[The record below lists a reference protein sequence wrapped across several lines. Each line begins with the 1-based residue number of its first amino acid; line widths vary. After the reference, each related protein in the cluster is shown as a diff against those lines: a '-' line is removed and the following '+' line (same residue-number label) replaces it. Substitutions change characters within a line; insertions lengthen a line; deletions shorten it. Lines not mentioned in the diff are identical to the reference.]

1 LLRAGA
7 GPQCLP
13 HERSGI
19 TKFGCEVALTALF
32 VLWTAA
38 RSLSV
43 GTKTR
48 IGECAA
54 LRFCT
59 SVCPNKLVSA
69 CPLLALKRPSIG
81 RADRRLAGV
90 KLALPNGR
98 RIAAVDPSKA
108 RGRCG
113 RSPSTPIRPSPF
125 LRWSSA
131 LRRDHFV
138 MPGRDAL
145 HPIAGTD
152 MLDAQRRRTGPYWR
166 VRPGMWQMGYS
177 VNNNARFW
185 RGDGLPEREQ

>member
-1 LLRAGA
+1 MLCGVMRPHTLPSRLSRITPRVFTRSKNDQRLDHPSLCQIRFWPSQPRGGE
-7 GPQCLP
+7 GP
-13 HERSGI
+13 
-19 TKFGCEVALTALF
+19 EV
-32 VLWTAA
+32 
-38 RSLSV
+38 
-43 GTKTR
+43 
-48 IGECAA
+48 
-54 LRFCT
+54 
-59 SVCPNKLVSA
+59 
-69 CPLLALKRPSIG
+69 ALKRPSIG

-98 RIAAVDPSKA
+98 RTAAVDPSKA

-125 LRWSSA
+125 LRRSSA